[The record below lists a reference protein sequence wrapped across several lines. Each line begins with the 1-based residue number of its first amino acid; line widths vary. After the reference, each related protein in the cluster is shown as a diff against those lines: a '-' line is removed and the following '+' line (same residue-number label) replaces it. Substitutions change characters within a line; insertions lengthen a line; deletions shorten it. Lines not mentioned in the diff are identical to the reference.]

1 MRPFVVYVRKRT
13 ESAEMIFTGNESRM
27 IHLKHTT
34 GLQEVMIPRTG
45 LEYSGPAVL
54 ELAATFNGEP
64 LCECGFI
71 INAAEP
77 YHKGRIAL
85 AEGLAGEYHYILR
98 QNGIRVAAGLA
109 IIGEPSRIPEA
120 AAGSVENISIKQYG
134 EN

>member
-1 MRPFVVYVRKRT
+1 
-13 ESAEMIFTGNESRM
+13 
-27 IHLKHTT
+27 
-34 GLQEVMIPRTG
+34 MIPRTG

-85 AEGLAGEYHYILR
+85 AEGLA
-98 QNGIRVAAGLA
+98 